1 MYRFIIHTVDAVK
14 AREKARELK
23 RKRDEQQKQAKQHE
37 NLFKTS
43 QEQLE
48 HIHSKLNTLRGPFQK
63 RFDNTLE
70 AMNLKRQVYHKG
82 ALVGNDVAKILHSN
96 NIKKIVKVFK
106 PLPVTLEHGGK
117 EVFSDQKV
125 MSKVS
130 TLLTKLSLCFKL
142 YSPSTPLCRHEVA
155 FLAVRCASF
164 GQWFPTNFPA
174 SNLLRKFHVLT
185 YHVPEKAMK
194 RGTVGMEGEHCSESI
209 HPVVNKL
216 DRMFATTQNTCDRLA
231 LVSKSQWLQS
241 NSTLTNFR
249 EPKQKKKSKEVV
261 LIEE

>member
-1 MYRFIIHTVDAVK
+1 MYRFLIRIVDAVK
-14 AREKARELK
+14 AREKARKLK

-48 HIHSKLNTLRGPFQK
+48 QIHSKINTLTGPFQK

-96 NIKKIVKVFK
+96 NVKKIVKVFK

-130 TLLTKLSLCFKL
+130 TFLTKLSLCFKL
-142 YSPSTPLCRHEVA
+142 YSQV
-155 FLAVRCASF
+155 
-164 GQWFPTNFPA
+164 
-174 SNLLRKFHVLT
+174 LLFV
-185 YHVPEKAMK
+185 AMK
-194 RGTVGMEGEHCSESI
+194 LPFLLLDVLVLVNGSLQTFL
-209 HPVVNKL
+209 PV
-216 DRMFATTQNTCDRLA
+216 TCCE
-231 LVSKSQWLQS
+231 
-241 NSTLTNFR
+241 NFM
-249 EPKQKKKSKEVV
+249 S
-261 LIEE
+261 